1 MQLLVKL
8 QESGEASCSKGLD
21 WEKLGIQ
28 KTIGQDNLKLPPKG
42 EETRNVSLAVGNNED
57 RQMSP
62 TGYKVTAVVYYDD
75 VFKKEFGEKAD
86 TRINA
91 VMALVDEQFDEMKV
105 KLIWYSPHI
114 IPYPRALLI
123 RLFDFPG

>member
-1 MQLLVKL
+1 MVEL

-28 KTIGQDNLKLPPKG
+28 KTIGHDNLKG
-42 EETRNVSLAVGNNED
+42 EETRKVLQAVGNNED

-91 VMALVDEQFDEMKV
+91 VMALVDEQFDELKV
-105 KLIWYSPHI
+105 KLM
-114 IPYPRALLI
+114 
-123 RLFDFPG
+123 